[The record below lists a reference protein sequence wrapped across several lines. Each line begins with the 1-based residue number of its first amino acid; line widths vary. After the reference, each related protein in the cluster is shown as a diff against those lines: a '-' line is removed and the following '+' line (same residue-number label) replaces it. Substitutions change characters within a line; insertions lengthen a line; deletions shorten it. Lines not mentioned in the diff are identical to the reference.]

1 MQTDTQL
8 RILVKTTKSKL
19 EFKLTKSRALSTHT
33 IQTSIIPDLQKL
45 SQLDNNSRSFERG
58 LDILRM
64 SIAQLVRDDRT
75 TDVWEDLIGEMAVLE
90 SSIHSLSSMLDK
102 QRELNLINSKIQ
114 EGSNNNR
121 GKKVS
126 GWSLFGFG
134 SSNTPASRE
143 KLPSELQYQEI
154 DRLSKVIRNVVVA
167 QEYLADDVKEL
178 KKLASAIV
186 KCIDLPYLLKNS
198 PPTEKGEVKKV
209 DYKDE
214 IEEVEVEVEEEGEV
228 QDTDKPELKLELEDK
243 IYVEI
248 VRKLRGDDEDAVVND
263 YISELSDVYRIDLY
277 NEGKYDE
284 EQDEEDDTKDGDKD
298 EAKDDNY
305 GTSKPPSKKQ
315 NKQFD
320 ELDDLKQRFN
330 ALKRS

>member
-167 QEYLADDVKEL
+167 QEYLGDDVKEL
-178 KKLASAIV
+178 KKLALAIV

-198 PPTEKGEVKKV
+198 PPTENGEVKKV

-214 IEEVEVEVEEEGEV
+214 IEEVEEEGEV
-228 QDTDKPELKLELEDK
+228 QDTDKSELKLELEDR

-284 EQDEEDDTKDGDKD
+284 EEDEEDDTKDGGKD
-298 EAKDDNY
+298 EGKDDND
-305 GTSKPPSKKQ
+305 GTSKPPSKRQ

>member
-64 SIAQLVRDDRT
+64 RIAQLVRDDRT

-143 KLPSELQYQEI
+143 KLPSELQYQEV

-167 QEYLADDVKEL
+167 QEYLGDDVKEL

-214 IEEVEVEVEEEGEV
+214 IEEVEVEEEGEV

-284 EQDEEDDTKDGDKD
+284 EEDEEEDDTKDGGKDEGKDDKD
-298 EAKDDNY
+298 
-305 GTSKPPSKKQ
+305 GTSKPPSKRQ

>member
-167 QEYLADDVKEL
+167 QEYLGEDVKEL
-178 KKLASAIV
+178 KKLALAIV

-214 IEEVEVEVEEEGEV
+214 VEEVEEEGEV
-228 QDTDKPELKLELEDK
+228 EDTDKPELKLELEDK

-284 EQDEEDDTKDGDKD
+284 EEDEEDDTKDGGKD
-298 EAKDDNY
+298 EGKDDND
-305 GTSKPPSKKQ
+305 GTSKPPSKRQ

>member
-167 QEYLADDVKEL
+167 QEYLGDDVKEL
-178 KKLASAIV
+178 KKLALAIV

-198 PPTEKGEVKKV
+198 PPTENGEVKKV

-214 IEEVEVEVEEEGEV
+214 IEEVEEEGEV
-228 QDTDKPELKLELEDK
+228 QDTDKSELKLELEDR

-284 EQDEEDDTKDGDKD
+284 EEDEEDDTKDGGKD
-298 EAKDDNY
+298 EGKDDND